1 MLKVSTVSY
10 HIGSESNAP
19 LFDCASDDFLTEQA
33 PLLHETHLQMFHVTY
48 PATIDTFL
56 ENAPNLVIDWIRV
69 VGFTVVGFRSGLFG
83 GHSSGVMKSGVSRD
97 RSSTV
102 SCPMCWSTVLLKG
115 EVLT

>member
-48 PATIDTFL
+48 PATIDAFL
-56 ENAPNLVIDWIRV
+56 ENAPNLVS
-69 VGFTVVGFRSGLFG
+69 TGFRSGLFG
-83 GHSSGVMKSGVSRD
+83 GHSCGVMKSGVSRD
-97 RSSTV
+97 GSSTV
-102 SCPMCWSTVLLKG
+102 SLARCAGALSC
-115 EVLT
+115 